1 MAIGGKEAA
10 TKRIETTGSEEL
22 GAANMF
28 SARQYEIAAF
38 LKKSQGYIPVREI
51 AELLQVSQK
60 TVRNEVNTIR
70 RQLAEMGLG
79 TIESKAHVGIRLV
92 ITEECWEKF
101 NVRVEERK
109 EQRGSDREL
118 TFALLC
124 EILKQRTV
132 SYHTLEARLCI
143 TRPVVERL
151 LPRAG
156 AWLEDNGIRL
166 EKEKGTGLCAKMPL
180 LKERYIWS
188 AALIRLGAEREK
200 RDGLFAAERMAGR
213 PAANPLSFC
222 EGFMEGFA
230 WGGVID
236 AIKKTEECFG
246 LRFTYEGFWQAALMI
261 SLSVRQIRRRQALDL
276 FASRS
281 GKTDSEFDEMVAAY
295 LIASLERNYG
305 IVVPMTE
312 RDYIA
317 YTVQVVDIQ
326 NFTDL
331 QAKLFC
337 QSRSLELCRFTVK
350 MASLLEDIT
359 GQELKKDDYFV
370 ESLFLQLRSMIARC
384 RYELRQRNPLV
395 KQVRQKYNDIFVT
408 IHGVAVFLEKEL
420 GIVMNED
427 DTCSLALLLGG
438 ALLRGNAVVDACVIC
453 NYYGIGSAH
462 LLKNKLEREVND
474 LRIVAEYSARDMA
487 QVGNCECDLIISALP
502 VENPFYGKPV
512 VRVEDMLLD
521 YDIAA
526 IESVMKEIRRKKT
539 HSKALSHIFKARRG
553 LFYEKFVWLH
563 MEGSDK
569 YAVIETMCDRL
580 ADAGYVTEDFKKSV
594 LSHERKISTDIG
606 QRMAIPHGCAA
617 HVIRSVAA
625 VAFLEK
631 EIRWGEEEFVDRVF
645 LLAFDPDESPGMKDK
660 ILRFYKN
667 FVILL
672 DEPEVN
678 ERMRRAG
685 SKKALADM
693 MNELIA

>member
-1 MAIGGKEAA
+1 M
-10 TKRIETTGSEEL
+10 L
-22 GAANMF
+22 
-28 SARQYEIAAF
+28 SARQYEIAAL
-38 LKKSQGYIPVREI
+38 LKRSHGYVPVREL
-51 AELLQVSQK
+51 ADLLQVSQK
-60 TVRNEVNTIR
+60 TVRNEVNAIR
-70 RQLAEMGLG
+70 QQIEEMGLG
-79 TIESKAHVGIRLV
+79 EIESKAHAGIRLV
-92 ITEECWEKF
+92 MTDECWEKLH
-101 NVRVEERK
+101 VQVKGRQERL
-109 EQRGSDREL
+109 GSDREM
-118 TFALLC
+118 TFLLLC
-124 EILKQRTV
+124 EILKHRTV
-132 SYHTLEARLCI
+132 SYHTLETRLCV

-151 LPRAG
+151 LPQAA
-156 AWLEDNGIRL
+156 AWLKDNGIRL
-166 EKEKGTGLCAKMPL
+166 QKEKGAGLCARMPL

-188 AALIRLGAEREK
+188 AAVIRLGAEREK
-200 RDGLFAAERMAGR
+200 SDGLFAAGSSAIRLE
-213 PAANPLSFC
+213 ANPLSFC
-222 EGFMEGFA
+222 ERFMDGFA
-230 WGGVID
+230 WEGVID
-236 AIKKTEECFG
+236 AIKKTEESFG
-246 LRFTYEGFWQAALMI
+246 FRFTYEGFWQAVLMI
-261 SLSVRQIRRRQALDL
+261 SLCVRQIRRRQALDF

-305 IVVPMTE
+305 LVVPMTE
-312 RDYIA
+312 RDYIV
-317 YTVQVVDIQ
+317 YTVRVVDIQ
-326 NFTDL
+326 NFTDI

-370 ESLFLQLRSMIARC
+370 ESLFLQLRSMIGRC
-384 RYELRQRNPLV
+384 LYELRQRNPLV
-395 KQVRQKYNDIFVT
+395 KQARQKYNDIFVA

-420 GIVMNED
+420 GILMNED

-487 QVGNCECDLIISALP
+487 SVKGCECDLIISALP
-502 VENPFYGKPV
+502 VSNPFYGKPV
-512 VRVEDMLLD
+512 VQVEDMLLD
-521 YDIAA
+521 YDITA
-526 IESVMKEIRRKKT
+526 IETIMKEIRRKKT
-539 HSKALSHIFKARRG
+539 HSKALSHIFTARRS

-569 YAVIETMCDRL
+569 YAVIEAMCDRL

-594 LSHERKISTDIG
+594 LSRERKFSTDIG
-606 QRMAIPHGCAA
+606 QRMAIPHGYAA
-617 HVIRSVAA
+617 NVIRSVAA
-625 VAFLEK
+625 VAFLDK
-631 EIRWGEEEFVDRVF
+631 AIWWSEEELVDRVF

-672 DEPEVN
+672 DEPEIN

-685 SKKALADM
+685 TKKELADM